1 MSMRSLILVLVLGV
15 LSGCG
20 ERGASETVVGDEC
33 EVEVVCK
40 HPRGHVEVYRVLVKS
55 LYDLTRSRS
64 AMWDF
69 RGKRLSDG
77 KLVDV
82 VGNNCFVEREVK

>member
-1 MSMRSLILVLVLGV
+1 MRVMFLVLFLCV
-15 LSGCG
+15 GCG
-20 ERGASETVVGDEC
+20 VGEVSGKEKS

-40 HPRGHVEVYRVLVKS
+40 HPRGHIEVYRVLVRS

-69 RGKRLSDG
+69 RGKRLRDG
-77 KLVDV
+77 KLVEV
-82 VGNNCFVEREVK
+82 VTNDCYVEREVK